1 MPQGG
6 GVGTP
11 DEPLRRALREATAEL
26 LRRLDEL
33 SLVRLVGDALA
44 GEVAPPAIGRAVVT
58 LLREEAGA
66 ELAGLWA
73 TDARA
78 GGLRLL
84 ALAREGAE
92 PETAGADAPLVP
104 FSAGALGRAGAGEAT
119 LVEDAAAAPEDP
131 PAEAAGLRALL
142 FHPVGVRGRIAGV
155 LVLGAA
161 EAGAVGAE
169 HERLLGLIAPAVAMA
184 LENAALYDRLAAE
197 NRRLRAALDSGT
209 GEPVLVGASPAF
221 RRMLAVVERLA
232 AADITV
238 LVLGASGTG
247 KELVARALHHHS
259 PRRAGP
265 FVAVNCA
272 ALPDTL
278 LESELFGIER
288 GVATGVERRPG
299 LVERA
304 AGGTLFLDEVGD
316 MSLAVQ
322 AKVLRVL
329 QEREVVRVGGGRPL
343 PVDVRVIAATHQ
355 DLERGVRE
363 GRFREDLYFRLK
375 VASVHVP
382 ALAERV
388 DDVPLLAQHFLAR
401 FAEKHGR
408 PGLELSSRAV
418 TALVG
423 RAWPGNIRELANA
436 IEHAVVLAAGPL
448 VEAADLGLD
457 PGPAADD
464 ATDGDLAYRRVVPAA
479 VDSAERAVIQRALV
493 AAGQNRTRAARLLGI
508 GRRTLLYKL
517 KRYGLR

>member
-1 MPQGG
+1 
-6 GVGTP
+6 VS
-11 DEPLRRALREATAEL
+11 DDPLRRALREATAEL

-44 GEVAPPAIGRAVVT
+44 GEVAPGAIGRAVT
-58 LLREEAGA
+58 ALLREETGV

-73 TDARA
+73 SEVAA
-78 GGLRLL
+78 GGLRAL
-84 ALAREGAE
+84 ALAREGVE
-92 PETAGADAPLVP
+92 PEVPGDAAPLVP
-104 FSAGALGRAGAGEAT
+104 FSAGALGRAGAGEAI
-119 LVEDAAAAPEDP
+119 LVSDAAAVAPEEL

-142 FHPVGVRGRIAGV
+142 FHPAGVRGRVAGV

-161 EAGAVGAE
+161 EPGAVGAE

-184 LENAALYDRLAAE
+184 LENAALYERLAAE
-197 NRRLRAALDSGT
+197 NRRLRAALDAGAR
-209 GEPVLVGASPAF
+209 EPVLIGASAAF
-221 RRMLAVVERLA
+221 RRMLGIVDRLA

-259 PRRAGP
+259 RRRGGP

-288 GVATGVERRPG
+288 GVATGVEQRPG

-304 AGGTLFLDEVGD
+304 DGGTLFLDEVGD

-329 QEREVVRVGGGRPL
+329 QEREVVRVGGARPL

-355 DLERGVRE
+355 DLERAVRE

-375 VASVHVP
+375 VATVQVP
-382 ALAERV
+382 ALAERI
-388 DDVPLLAQHFLAR
+388 DDIPLLAQHFLAR
-401 FAEKHGR
+401 FGEKHRR
-408 PGLELSSRAV
+408 PRLELSPRAV
-418 TALVG
+418 AALVA
-423 RAWPGNIRELANA
+423 RSWPGNVRELANA
-436 IEHAVVLAAGPL
+436 IEHAVVLAPGPL
-448 VEAADLGLD
+448 VEAADLGLEA
-457 PGPAADD
+457 GPAA
-464 ATDGDLAYRRVVPAA
+464 AEGDGRILPAA
-479 VDSAERAVIQRALV
+479 VGGAERAVIQRAL
-493 AAGQNRTRAARLLGI
+493 AATGQNRTKAARLLGI

-517 KRYGLR
+517 KRYGLS

>member
-1 MPQGG
+1 
-6 GVGTP
+6 VS

-44 GEVAPPAIGRAVVT
+44 GEVEPAAIGRAVT
-58 LLREEAGA
+58 ALLREETGV
-66 ELAGLWA
+66 ELVGLWVN
-73 TDARA
+73 DAAA
-78 GGLRLL
+78 GGLRAL
-84 ALAREGAE
+84 ALAREAAE
-92 PETAGADAPLVP
+92 PETPGAAARLVP

-119 LVEDAAAAPEDP
+119 LVSDAAGVAPEEL

-142 FHPVGVRGRIAGV
+142 FHPVGARGRVAGV

-161 EAGAVGAE
+161 APGAIGAE

-184 LENAALYDRLAAE
+184 LENAALYEQLAAE
-197 NRRLRAALDSGT
+197 NRRLRAVLDSGAR
-209 GEPVLVGASPAF
+209 EPVLVGASPAF
-221 RRMLAVVERLA
+221 RRMLGIVERLA
-232 AADITV
+232 TADITV

-259 PRRAGP
+259 RRRGGP

-288 GVATGVERRPG
+288 GVATGVEQRPG

-304 AGGTLFLDEVGD
+304 DGGTLFLDEVGD

-329 QEREVVRVGGGRPL
+329 QEREVVRVGSGRPR

-355 DLERGVRE
+355 DLERAVHE

-375 VASVHVP
+375 VATVHVP
-382 ALAERV
+382 ALAERI
-388 DDVPLLAQHFLAR
+388 DDIPLLAQHFLAR
-401 FAEKHGR
+401 FAEKHRR
-408 PGLELSSRAV
+408 PGLELSPRAV
-418 TALVG
+418 AALVA
-423 RAWPGNIRELANA
+423 RAWPGNVRELANA
-436 IEHAVVLAAGPL
+436 IEHAVVLAPGPL
-448 VEAADLGLD
+448 VEVADLGLEAAAAAAED
-457 PGPAADD
+457 DGRILPAAL
-464 ATDGDLAYRRVVPAA
+464 GG
-479 VDSAERAVIQRALV
+479 AERAVIQRAL
-493 AAGQNRTRAARLLGI
+493 AATGHNRTKAARLLGI

-517 KRYGLR
+517 KRYGLS